1 MRLSPRTRTE
11 KEDKNMTLDRKIWI
25 YENLNRMATE
35 MTFRDRNCTRYAMR
49 VNLRWSHIL
58 DRVMDYYYN
67 HDEINL

>member
-1 MRLSPRTRTE
+1 
-11 KEDKNMTLDRKIWI
+11 MTLDRKIWI
-25 YENLNRMATE
+25 YENLNRMAME
-35 MTFRDRNCTRYAMR
+35 MTFRDRNGTRYAMR